1 MSETLS
7 YGLVNRLKGHHRA
20 INALIFLADGTK
32 LLSGADDQTVRYWDL
47 DQGECIQVLR
57 DERWGQITALNTYDC
72 DQSMFLFVG
81 TGRGV
86 VSIFPL
92 SNRTKEFIIQANTTS
107 AVFNMNDSIEVQALD
122 AKNGRFVVGSHLGV
136 VKMYDILDGRLS
148 EGPKWILN
156 TGDIPHSLI
165 FVGNSN
171 QCIILHTVYT
181 GEMLCVDAASASP
194 EHPPNTLS
202 TRKLQGA
209 NGSAKLTSDQRIMVV
224 HNLNSGRFD
233 IYNPFDTEQPNTS
246 LTISEGNNP
255 SGHLIK
261 YCSFA
266 EEESRALVCSGDEGL
281 VHVFQVVTGVHVQ
294 TLRHSHDCSTIY
306 AVTTISSQ
314 DRHFIA
320 SGESQDHPAI
330 CVWSKP
336 TDQRH
341 EVDCLARQIKEAEEA
356 QALVRSEQAK
366 KEQEEQDAR
375 KQEIFIQ

>member
-7 YGLVNRLKGHHRA
+7 YGLVNRLKGHRRA
-20 INALIFLADGTK
+20 INALVFLVDGTK

-92 SNRTKEFIIQANTTS
+92 SNRTK
-107 AVFNMNDSIEVQALD
+107 
-122 AKNGRFVVGSHLGV
+122 
-136 VKMYDILDGRLS
+136 MYDILDGRLS

-156 TGDIPHSLI
+156 TGDIPRSLI

-171 QCIILHTVYT
+171 QYIILHTVYT

-194 EHPPNTLS
+194 EHPPNILS
-202 TRKLQGA
+202 TWKLQGA

-233 IYNPFDTEQPNTS
+233 IYNPFDTEQPNTL

-281 VHVFQVVTGVHVQ
+281 VHVFQVATGVHIQ

-306 AVTTISSQ
+306 AVT
-314 DRHFIA
+314 
-320 SGESQDHPAI
+320 PAVSLKI
-330 CVWSKP
+330 VRLYVFGRSRLTKDMRWTVLHVKSKKP
-336 TDQRH
+336 
-341 EVDCLARQIKEAEEA
+341 
-356 QALVRSEQAK
+356 K
-366 KEQEEQDAR
+366 KHR
-375 KQEIFIQ
+375 R